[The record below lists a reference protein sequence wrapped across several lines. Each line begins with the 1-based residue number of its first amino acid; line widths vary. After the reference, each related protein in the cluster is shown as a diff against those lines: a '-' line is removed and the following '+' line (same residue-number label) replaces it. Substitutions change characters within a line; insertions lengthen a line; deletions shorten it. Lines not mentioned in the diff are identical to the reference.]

1 MLKIPL
7 PRLICFT
14 ENNFTVDDEDT
25 MSCHWRVQQ
34 FWKKM
39 GRWSSNKNL
48 DLNNCALNAVD
59 IMELTTVISL
69 LPDLEEIDLS
79 WNDSIGGALE
89 PLALQ
94 FKHLQELKVL
104 QLNSCRLTTKDVAC
118 LGEALEGIPHL
129 EILDLSWNT
138 GIGGGLSLL
147 TSKIPKGSKL
157 QTLKVTDCGLT
168 PEDGK
173 SIAQLLSRIYSLKIL
188 DLSINRKLGYSLR
201 NIAQELQFVSGLQV
215 LNLNTCGLE
224 QDDFQSLD
232 AAFQY
237 LSELRTLDV
246 SCNKLIGGVFQCLAG
261 HLASLSNLEILNLHQ
276 CCITEEDMVVLSQII
291 PLLSNL
297 QELNLSSN
305 TSVGISTYH
314 LLSRLQ
320 FLPKLTSVLLN
331 NCALQHD
338 SFVFLAE
345 AASHL
350 PELKILDL
358 SSNKCVGGNLK
369 LILKALHLDSKIQEL
384 RLSSCSL
391 VDEDLVDLALIIQA
405 GHLAQLKHLDFSYNN
420 SISDQGWET
429 FCGSAAALGQLSE
442 LDISRRPS
450 SRCSCG
456 EWLGKLLGALSQLL
470 LFTDLELNGWL
481 LSVAQQKLLEDF
493 RGNKKRNVCFNL

>member
-14 ENNFTVDDEDT
+14 ENNFTVDDEADT

-276 CCITEEDMVVLSQII
+276 CCITEEDMVVLS
-291 PLLSNL
+291 
-297 QELNLSSN
+297 
-305 TSVGISTYH
+305 
-314 LLSRLQ
+314 
-320 FLPKLTSVLLN
+320 
-331 NCALQHD
+331 
-338 SFVFLAE
+338 E

>member
-1 MLKIPL
+1 
-7 PRLICFT
+7 
-14 ENNFTVDDEDT
+14 
-25 MSCHWRVQQ
+25 MSCHRRVQQ

-39 GRWSSNKNL
+39 GRWSSDKNL

-138 GIGGGLSLL
+138 GIGGTLSLL
-147 TSKIPKGSKL
+147 TSKILKGSKL

-173 SIAQLLSRIYSLKIL
+173 SVAQLLSRIYCLKIL
-188 DLSINRKLGYSLR
+188 DLSINRKLGYSLK

-224 QDDFQSLD
+224 QDGFQSLD
-232 AAFQY
+232 TAFQY

-314 LLSRLQ
+314 LLSRLR

-429 FCGSAAALGQLSE
+429 FCGSTPALGQLSE

-456 EWLGKLLGALSQLL
+456 EWLGKLLSALSQLL

-481 LSVAQQKLLEDF
+481 FSVAQQKLLEDF
-493 RGNKKRNVCFNL
+493 RGNKKRNVRFNL